1 MANRKKP
8 TIKELNAEVMLNRQ
22 AMVNIDN
29 FHRHTGQE
37 ILALLTHYIDFNK
50 DRKKFEKYID
60 LKLKEAKKEVIF
72 KNLQLRFMQ
81 AAQLQGAAMGMS
93 PEQMEQENPMPPMP
107 EGGAPMMPGVQ
118 DPTGAGGGNIGIGQ
132 SPIPG
137 EQGFSGNVAGGAGPQ
152 ISG

>member
-50 DRKKFEKYID
+50 DREKFEKYIN
-60 LKLKEAKKEVIF
+60 LKLEEAKKEG
-72 KNLQLRFMQ
+72 K
-81 AAQLQGAAMGMS
+81 S
-93 PEQMEQENPMPPMP
+93 QENKAVTAK
-107 EGGAPMMPGVQ
+107 EK
-118 DPTGAGGGNIGIGQ
+118 
-132 SPIPG
+132 S
-137 EQGFSGNVAGGAGPQ
+137 
-152 ISG
+152 

>member
-1 MANRKKP
+1 MANRKTP

-60 LKLKEAKKEVIF
+60 LKLKEAKKEV
-72 KNLQLRFMQ
+72 K
-81 AAQLQGAAMGMS
+81 S
-93 PEQMEQENPMPPMP
+93 QENKAVTAK
-107 EGGAPMMPGVQ
+107 EK
-118 DPTGAGGGNIGIGQ
+118 
-132 SPIPG
+132 S
-137 EQGFSGNVAGGAGPQ
+137 
-152 ISG
+152 